1 MASRELDRPIQLSV
15 LDRLLDDG
23 EPASADGLTALRES
37 VRRDL
42 EWLLNTRRLYTP
54 ISEDYPELQRSVLLY
69 GLPDITSLGRDAS
82 VPRARLHAHIRARL
96 QAHIEESLALFEPRL
111 RNVRVAVVEAP
122 DEDGGLRP
130 VHFRIQALLL
140 TDPEPVRLWFDTMV
154 DRTTGDF
161 DVDIGGA

>member
-23 EPASADGLTALRES
+23 ETPSGDGLTALRES

-69 GLPDITSLGRDAS
+69 GLPDITSLGRDA
-82 VPRARLHAHIRARL
+82 PATRARL
-96 QAHIEESLALFEPRL
+96 QAHIEETIALFEPRL
-111 RNVRVAVVEAP
+111 SNVRVAVVEAP
-122 DEDGGLRP
+122 AEGGGLRQ

-140 TDPEPVRLWFDTMV
+140 ADPEPLRVWFDTKV
-154 DRTTGDF
+154 DRSNGGF
-161 DVDIGGA
+161 DVDVGGT